1 MKLTIK
7 CDWCGKDVE
16 RDESKTRGKKH
27 LFCSRECLAA
37 FSNKSKNP
45 EGYLK
50 LKDYT
55 SMSKQL
61 SVLNYALNPT
71 RMTQETRAKIRAAR
85 LNSGEGKSYT
95 KQYGRHEHRIVAEQ
109 LLGRELLPG
118 ETVHHIDGDK
128 RNNDP
133 SNILILESQSE
144 HAKLHMRERKFWNG
158 GDAR

>member
-1 MKLTIK
+1 
-7 CDWCGKDVE
+7 
-16 RDESKTRGKKH
+16 
-27 LFCSRECLAA
+27 
-37 FSNKSKNP
+37 
-45 EGYLK
+45 
-50 LKDYT
+50 
-55 SMSKQL
+55 
-61 SVLNYALNPT
+61 
-71 RMTQETRAKIRAAR
+71 MTQETRAKIRAAR